1 MTHTNKPALQA
12 SCADIVRCFGAA
24 VHNAADIN
32 TVPCDYAVYNSTGL
46 LKHPFMVRAGGNYE
60 TPWTRDAAINTW
72 QAMRFMDP
80 NAARTTLFAV

>member
-46 LKHPFMVRAGGNYE
+46 LK
-60 TPWTRDAAINTW
+60 
-72 QAMRFMDP
+72 QAVPCYIQKKNLDFRRKMCY
-80 NAARTTLFAV
+80 NEK